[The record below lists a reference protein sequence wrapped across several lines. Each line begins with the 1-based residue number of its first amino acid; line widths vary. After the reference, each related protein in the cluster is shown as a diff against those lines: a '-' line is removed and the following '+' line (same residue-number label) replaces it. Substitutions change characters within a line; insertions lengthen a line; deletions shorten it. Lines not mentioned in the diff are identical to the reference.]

1 MFERLTEPMPGGG
14 SPPTRV
20 EQPEVLR
27 LEGVAKSYDGR
38 PVLRGVDFSLGSG
51 QTVSVFG
58 GSGAGKST
66 LLRLVAGLIKPDAG
80 RIVLFGQDEVPLSE
94 YEMLPLRRRM
104 GVVFQG
110 GALFDSLTVGEN
122 IAFPLREHT
131 QRREAEIGDRVAA
144 LLARVGMPGIE
155 DRYPGELSG
164 GMKKRV
170 GIARALALSPEV
182 MLFDEPTAGLD
193 PSAARLIGGLIAEL
207 QQELRMTSLV
217 VTHDVQWAFAIS
229 DRIDLLHE
237 GRVVEEAPPEA
248 FRHSPK
254 SEVQQFL
261 AGVLR

>member
-1 MFERLTEPMPGGG
+1 
-14 SPPTRV
+14 
-20 EQPEVLR
+20 
-27 LEGVAKSYDGR
+27 
-38 PVLRGVDFSLGSG
+38 
-51 QTVSVFG
+51 
-58 GSGAGKST
+58 
-66 LLRLVAGLIKPDAG
+66 
-80 RIVLFGQDEVPLSE
+80 
-94 YEMLPLRRRM
+94 M

-237 GRVVEEAPPEA
+237 GRVAEEAPPEA
-248 FRHSPK
+248 FRRSPK